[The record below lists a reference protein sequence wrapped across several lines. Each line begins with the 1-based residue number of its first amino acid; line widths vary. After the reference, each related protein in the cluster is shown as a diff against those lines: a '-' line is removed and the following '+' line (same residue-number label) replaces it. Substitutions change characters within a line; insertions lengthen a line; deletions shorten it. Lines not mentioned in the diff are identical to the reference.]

1 MITQSREVLVGRN
14 CKNFSAIET
23 VIRGV
28 VAFPKGLVAKRL
40 ALKRKLGAA
49 AVGISNFG
57 QENDTRSD
65 SLLVFPLD
73 IRLAGGINYAIPVR
87 VGTYIG
93 F

>member
-1 MITQSREVLVGRN
+1 MLN
-14 CKNFSAIET
+14 

-49 AVGISNFG
+49 AIGISNFG
-57 QENDTRSD
+57 QKNGTRSD
-65 SLLVFPLD
+65 SLLVFPFD